1 MINFIGRKKIFFI
14 ISSVIIIAGIIAF
27 IAFGGLNLGLD
38 FKGGT
43 SIRMNIGQEFD
54 DQEIKALVQDTAGVE
69 ALVKKAGADGK
80 EADITTLEIDTE
92 TRDKVV
98 DAVKEKYSLDQ
109 SALLEATNV
118 SASAST
124 KLILDAL
131 KALGWAIL
139 FMLIYITIR
148 FSFKSGISAIIGL
161 LHNILVMLAI
171 YSIFQIPVNSSFV
184 AAVLTVVGYSIND
197 TIVVFDKIREAAR
210 KGGRSQFAE
219 IANTSL
225 NQTLTRTIN
234 TSVTT
239 LITILTLYILGVD
252 SIREFSLPIIIGVI
266 VGTYSSICIATPIWT
281 IIQDLKGNKKAVKR
295 A

>member
-1 MINFIGRKKIFFI
+1 
-14 ISSVIIIAGIIAF
+14 
-27 IAFGGLNLGLD
+27 
-38 FKGGT
+38 
-43 SIRMNIGQEFD
+43 
-54 DQEIKALVQDTAGVE
+54 
-69 ALVKKAGADGK
+69 
-80 EADITTLEIDTE
+80 
-92 TRDKVV
+92 
-98 DAVKEKYSLDQ
+98 
-109 SALLEATNV
+109 
-118 SASAST
+118 
-124 KLILDAL
+124 
-131 KALGWAIL
+131 
-139 FMLIYITIR
+139 MLIYITIR